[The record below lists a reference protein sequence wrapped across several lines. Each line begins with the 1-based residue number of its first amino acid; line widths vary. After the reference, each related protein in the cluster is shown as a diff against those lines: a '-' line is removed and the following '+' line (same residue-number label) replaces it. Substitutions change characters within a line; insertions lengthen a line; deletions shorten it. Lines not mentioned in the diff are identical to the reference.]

1 MPVCFEVLCIVA
13 FSLSILSSILLNLLL
28 RNNKSNYSKLMKYI
42 CLSEAIFI
50 YCEFICELS
59 GINYRFR
66 LNEHCASWDSHSIP
80 CHSLLVGCH
89 GHVQVLDH
97 AHARARSHIH
107 DD

>member
-50 YCEFICELS
+50 YCEFIIIFNFFHNFDFFWKIVNVATF
-59 GINYRFR
+59 GM
-66 LNEHCASWDSHSIP
+66 
-80 CHSLLVGCH
+80 
-89 GHVQVLDH
+89 
-97 AHARARSHIH
+97 
-107 DD
+107 